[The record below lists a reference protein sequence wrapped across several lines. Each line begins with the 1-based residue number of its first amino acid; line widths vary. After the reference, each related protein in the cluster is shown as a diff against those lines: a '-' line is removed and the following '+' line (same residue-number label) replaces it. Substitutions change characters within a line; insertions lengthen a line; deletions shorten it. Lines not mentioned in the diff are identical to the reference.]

1 MALNRVWNY
10 KGMKTVLTDT
20 NIILWT
26 FSGGPD
32 FREAILEAVPG
43 AKIKIPT
50 CVIVELEKL
59 NTKEAKT
66 ALNLCQKLES
76 KNIGNGYADDML
88 IEAAKK
94 GDIIA
99 TNDKELLNRLKTLK
113 INALKIREKNKL
125 VSTEGI

>member
-1 MALNRVWNY
+1 MALNWVWNY
-10 KGMKTVLTDT
+10 TGMKNVLVDT

-43 AKIKIPT
+43 SKISIPT
-50 CVIVELEKL
+50 CVIAELEKL
-59 NTKEAKT
+59 DTKEAKT
-66 ALNLCQKLES
+66 ALKLCQKLEITD
-76 KNIGNGYADDML
+76 IGNGYADDML
-88 IEAAKK
+88 VEAAKE
-94 GDIIA
+94 GNIIA

-125 VSTEGI
+125 VATEGI